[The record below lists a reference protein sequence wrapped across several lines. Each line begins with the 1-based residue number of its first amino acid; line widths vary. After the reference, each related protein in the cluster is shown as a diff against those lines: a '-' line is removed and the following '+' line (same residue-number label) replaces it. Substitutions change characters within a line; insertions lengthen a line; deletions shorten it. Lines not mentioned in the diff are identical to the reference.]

1 MYGDLRDKVA
11 LITGAGREL
20 GIGKAMARRLASEG
34 ACVVVS
40 DIEIGAGQGQPTEAG
55 TLEYLHRLVEDIE
68 AQGGRAVA
76 VACDVT
82 DVEQVRSMVETGM
95 DAFGHVDIL
104 VNNAGAFPGAVRL
117 DQMEERA
124 WDLTLDVCAKGA
136 YLCSKVVIPH
146 MISDGV
152 GGRIINISSIA
163 GKEGFPGYSAYCAA
177 KAAVILLT
185 QTLAQELGPD
195 GITVN
200 AICPGNVDTLMGRE
214 EVQTI
219 AEMQG
224 ISLDDAR
231 REMIEETALKRL
243 ATAEDIANVAAF
255 LASEQAGYITGQ
267 AINVC
272 GGILMH

>member
-1 MYGDLRDKVA
+1 MYEDLRGRA
-11 LITGAGREL
+11 AIITGAGREL
-20 GIGKAMARRLASEG
+20 GIGQAMARRLASEG
-34 ACVVVS
+34 ASVVVS
-40 DIEIGAGQGQPTEAG
+40 DIELGAGQGQTAEAD
-55 TLEYLHRLVEDIE
+55 TLGYLHRLVEDIE

-82 DVEQVRSMVETGM
+82 DVEQVQAMVETGM
-95 DAFGHVDIL
+95 EAFGHVDIL

-117 DQMEERA
+117 DQMEQRA

-136 YLCSKVVIPH
+136 YLCAKAVIPH
-146 MISDGV
+146 MISDGA

-219 AEMQG
+219 AQMQG

-255 LASEQAGYITGQ
+255 LASEQGAYITGQ

-272 GGILMH
+272 GGIIMH